1 MIVPELGQYN
11 MVMKFFLQK
20 GSSASPQDQL
30 HDQIK
35 FAIGVGRLRPGDALP
50 SVRELEEEIGLGK
63 NTIWRVYQQ
72 LGSAGLLT
80 LRQGQG
86 ARVNSE
92 IPEVN
97 YREKLQQCELL
108 CRQTEERAL
117 KWGINPVSFGR
128 YYQQY
133 IAKENADVPSLI
145 FAECNKTET
154 ELFANQISDAWGI
167 EVAGIPIDNLH
178 DLVTSKRVKRRASVL
193 TNLYHIEEVRG
204 ILHNTPCEVIGL
216 HFIWDRK
223 MLRAIDNLK
232 SPANALFVFNDGDLP
247 RYGNLVSKEFMS
259 LVGKRQITLAL
270 KEVSKV
276 GDLGSLCKSKK
287 YDHIFFSNRLWHQ
300 VPPQVRKFPFVGRP
314 TLRLDPRS
322 LESARAMVGAIW

>member
-1 MIVPELGQYN
+1 MSHLAGQYN
-11 MVMKFFLQK
+11 TAMKYFLHK
-20 GSSASPQDQL
+20 ASSTSPQDQL
-30 HDQIK
+30 YDQIK

-50 SVRELEEEIGLGK
+50 SVRELEEELGIGK

-86 ARVNSE
+86 ARVNSK

-97 YREKLQQCELL
+97 YGEKLRQCEMLS
-108 CRQTEERAL
+108 RQTAEQAL

-133 IAKENADVPSLI
+133 IAKETADVPALI

-154 ELFANQISDAWGI
+154 ELFANQISELWDI
-167 EVAGIPIDNLH
+167 EVAGVPID
-178 DLVTSKRVKRRASVL
+178 DLRDLFANKRIRRGPSVL
-193 TNLYHIEEVRG
+193 TNLYHMEEVRG
-204 ILHNTPCEVIGL
+204 ILRHTRCEVIGL

-223 MLRAIDNLK
+223 MLRAIDGLK
-232 SPANALFVFNDGDLP
+232 PPADVLFVFNDDDQP
-247 RYGNLVSKEFMS
+247 RYGNLVFKEFMS
-259 LVGKRQITLAL
+259 LVGERRITLAL
-270 KEVSKV
+270 KEVSGV
-276 GDLGSLCKSKK
+276 GDLETLCKSRK

-300 VPPQVRKFPFVGRP
+300 VPPQIRKFPFVGRP

-322 LESARAMVGAIW
+322 LESARAKVGAIW